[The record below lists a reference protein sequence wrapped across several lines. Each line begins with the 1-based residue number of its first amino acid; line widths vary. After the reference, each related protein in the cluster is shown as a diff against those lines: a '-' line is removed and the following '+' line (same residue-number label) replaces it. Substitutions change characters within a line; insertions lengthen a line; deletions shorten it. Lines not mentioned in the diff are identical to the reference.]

1 MFFIVPYH
9 VDVPMRCVPWMN
21 WVLIGLTVLF
31 FPLCT
36 TWDGLT
42 PLGEALI
49 LGGGS
54 GGGYLGHVLVHLDV
68 FHLVGNMIFLWVFG
82 NAVCAK
88 VGNFVYP
95 LLYFGLGL
103 VSGLVS
109 YFFDPRPSAGASGA
123 INGIVGVYIVWYLL
137 NEISCWWGFWFI
149 GGGDAGTIGVSS
161 YWMVLLWFVF
171 DIWGLFRGE
180 GNVGYLAHLVGLA
193 AGLLTGIVLLT
204 TGLVK
209 MEAGERS
216 LLQVLAGE
224 QEDRPGRRKRKR
236 KRTRPV

>member
-1 MFFIVPYH
+1 MFLIVPYH

-31 FPLCT
+31 FPLCI
-36 TWDGLT
+36 TWDGLM
-42 PLGEALI
+42 PLGEALL

-88 VGNFVYP
+88 VGNLAYP
-95 LLYFGLGL
+95 ILYFGIGL

-109 YFFDPRPSAGASGA
+109 MLLDPRPSAGASGA
-123 INGIVGVYIVWYLL
+123 INGIVGVFVVWYLL
-137 NEISCWWGFWFI
+137 NDISCWWGFWFLGAGN
-149 GGGDAGTIGVSS
+149 GGTVQVSS
-161 YWMVLLWFVF
+161 YWMVLLWFAF
-171 DIWGLFRGE
+171 DVWGFFWGR
-180 GNVGYLAHLVGLA
+180 GNVGYVAHLTGLA
-193 AGLLTGIVLLT
+193 AGLLTGVLL
-204 TGLVK
+204 LMVRMVK
-209 MEAGERS
+209 MERGERS
-216 LLQVLAGE
+216 LLHVLSGE
-224 QEDRPGRRKRKR
+224 TATKRRRRKR

>member
-1 MFFIVPYH
+1 MFYIVPFH

-42 PLGEALI
+42 LLGEALV

-54 GGGYLGHVLVHLDV
+54 GGGYFGHVLVHFGA

-88 VGNFVYP
+88 VGNLAYP

-103 VSGLVS
+103 VSGVLA
-109 YFFDPRPSAGASGA
+109 YLFDPRPLAGASGA
-123 INGIVGVYIVWYLL
+123 INGIVGVFVVWYLL
-137 NEISCWWGFWFI
+137 NEITCWWGYLYF
-149 GGGDAGTIGVSS
+149 GGWGAGTVGVSS
-161 YWMVLLWFVF
+161 YWMVLLWLIF
-171 DIWGLFRGE
+171 DIWGLFLGAQH
-180 GNVGYLAHLVGLA
+180 VSYLAHLFGLA
-193 AGLLTGIVLLT
+193 GGVLSGILFLTV
-204 TGLVK
+204 GLVK
-209 MEAGERS
+209 MERGERS
-216 LLQVLAGE
+216 LLHVLAGE
-224 QEDRPGRRKRKR
+224 REDKPRKRKR
-236 KRTRPV
+236 RRRFVD

>member
-31 FPLCT
+31 FPLCV

-68 FHLVGNMIFLWVFG
+68 FHLAGNMIFLWVFG

-88 VGNFVYP
+88 VGNLAYP

-103 VSGLVS
+103 VSGLVA
-109 YFFDPRPSAGASGA
+109 YTLDPRPSAGASGA
-123 INGIVGVYIVWYLL
+123 INGIVGVYVVWYLL
-137 NEISCWWGFWFI
+137 NEISCWWGYWYF
-149 GGGDAGTIGVSS
+149 GSGDAGTVGVSS
-161 YWMVLLWFVF
+161 YWMVLLWMAF
-171 DIWGLFRGE
+171 DAWGLFWGR
-180 GNVGYLAHLVGLA
+180 GNVGYVAHLAGLA
-193 AGLLTGIVLLT
+193 AGFLTGVLL
-204 TGLVK
+204 LVFRLVR
-209 MEAGERS
+209 MEEGERS
-216 LLQVLAGE
+216 LLHVLSGE
-224 QEDRPGRRKRKR
+224 SGKKQRRRKRKR
-236 KRTRPV
+236 SRHL